1 MFWSPQSS
9 SCALA
14 IFFCAC
20 AMCSSSSRTAHS
32 PVVQMRSCA
41 VSFQCGCAVKEKFPI
56 FSAGSA
62 GLRAGGGAE
71 ESPVVFQ
78 RRHRQHTAEKKKQ
91 TDLLDGGRALS
102 LQCSDGFGRE
112 RSSLELCSALKD
124 RPLSSPS
131 HGLVWVAEMLLVLRR
146 CSWKWVLGA
155 LSATPPSAQ
164 QRPSVSLA

>member
-1 MFWSPQSS
+1 M
-9 SCALA
+9 
-14 IFFCAC
+14 IFCAG
-20 AMCSSSSRTAHS
+20 ALCSSSSRTAHS

-41 VSFQCGCAVKEKFPI
+41 VSFKCGCAVKEKFPI

-78 RRHRQHTAEKKKQ
+78 RRHRQHTEK
-91 TDLLDGGRALS
+91 TNRPIGRAAGAAFSAVKALAVS
-102 LQCSDGFGRE
+102 APA
-112 RSSLELCSALKD
+112 SSSAPSLKD
-124 RPLSSPS
+124 WPLLSPS
-131 HGLVWVAEMLLVLRR
+131 HGLVWVPEMLLVQR
-146 CSWKWVLGA
+146 CSWKWVWVLGA